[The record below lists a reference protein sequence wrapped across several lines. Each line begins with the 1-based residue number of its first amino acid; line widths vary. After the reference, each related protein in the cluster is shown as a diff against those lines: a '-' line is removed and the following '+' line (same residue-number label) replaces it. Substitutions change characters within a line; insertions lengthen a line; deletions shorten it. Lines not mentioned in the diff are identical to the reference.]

1 MPERRTWLA
10 AALVLLD
17 VILINMAFALAYW
30 IRYEAQWV
38 IPVDEVNYNPFD
50 AYTGIVVL
58 LSLLL
63 PIAFKVEGLYD
74 QRREA
79 SWLDEVYSIFSGTLI
94 GIAVLVFLFFYVRP
108 LVYSRLMLFYLFV
121 LIVILVSL
129 SRLVLR
135 LIFGR
140 LRRRGI
146 GVERVLIVG
155 AGDIGRTV
163 MRNMIAQPEL
173 GYQIVG
179 FVDDDPDKRVNIG
192 RVHALGSTH
201 DLPAVLHQQPVDQV
215 IITLPWDSHRQIMQI
230 IADCEGAGVRTRIV
244 PDLFQ
249 LSLSRVQID
258 TLNGV
263 PLIGVKA
270 MSIRGWNLAL
280 KRLIDV
286 VISGVL
292 LILNAPLL
300 FAVALLIKWDSPGPV
315 LFRQKRVGRAGQM
328 FTVFKFRSMRFGAEN
343 ERYQLTGQNE
353 ASGPLFKIRHDPR
366 ITRVGRW
373 LRRLSLDELPQLYNV
388 FRGEMSLVG
397 PRPAIPA
404 EVEQYQEWHRRRL
417 DVSPGMTGLWQVSG
431 RSELTFD
438 EMVMLDL
445 FYAENWSL
453 GMDFKILV
461 RTIPTMLLGTGAY

>member
-17 VILINMAFALAYW
+17 VILINIAFALAYW

-63 PIAFKVEGLYD
+63 PIAFKIEGLYD

-79 SWLDEVYSIFSGTLI
+79 SWLDEAYSIFSGTLI

-135 LIFGR
+135 LILGR

-192 RVHALGSTH
+192 RVHALGSIH

-230 IADCEGAGVRTRIV
+230 IADCEGTGVRTRIV

-280 KRLIDV
+280 KRLIDIV
-286 VISGVL
+286 VSGVL
-292 LILNAPLL
+292 LCLNAPLL
-300 FAVALLIKWDSPGPV
+300 FVVALLIKWDSPGPV

-343 ERYQLTGQNE
+343 ERYQLAGQNE

-366 ITRVGRW
+366 ITRAGRW

-453 GMDFKILV
+453 GLDFKILV

>member
-1 MPERRTWLA
+1 MPERRTGLVA
-10 AALVLLD
+10 ILVLLD
-17 VILINMAFALAYW
+17 VILINIAFALAYW

-38 IPVDEVNYNPFD
+38 IPVDEVNYNPFN
-50 AYTGIVVL
+50 AYTGIVIL

-79 SWLDEVYSIFSGTLI
+79 SWLDEVYSSFSGTLI

-121 LIVILVSL
+121 LIITLISL
-129 SRLVLR
+129 SRLALR
-135 LIFGR
+135 LILGR
-140 LRRRGI
+140 LRKRGI

-155 AGDIGRTV
+155 AGNLGRTV
-163 MRNMIAQPEL
+163 IRNIIAQPEL

-179 FVDDDPDKRVNIG
+179 FVDDALDKHVNIG
-192 RVHALGSTH
+192 RIHALGSLL
-201 DLPAVLHQQPVDQV
+201 DLPDILQRQPVDQV

-230 IADCEGAGVRTRIV
+230 IAECEKAGVQVRIV

-280 KRLIDV
+280 KRLIDIV
-286 VISGVL
+286 VSGGL
-292 LILNAPLL
+292 LILLAPLL
-300 FAVALLIKWDSPGPV
+300 LAIALLIKWDSPGPV

-328 FTVFKFRSMRFGAEN
+328 FTVLKFRSMRSGAEH
-343 ERYQLTGQNE
+343 EQYHLLRQNE

-366 ITRVGRW
+366 VTRVGRW

-388 FRGEMSLVG
+388 LRGEMSLVG

-445 FYAENWSL
+445 FYADNWSL
-453 GMDFKILV
+453 GLDFKILL